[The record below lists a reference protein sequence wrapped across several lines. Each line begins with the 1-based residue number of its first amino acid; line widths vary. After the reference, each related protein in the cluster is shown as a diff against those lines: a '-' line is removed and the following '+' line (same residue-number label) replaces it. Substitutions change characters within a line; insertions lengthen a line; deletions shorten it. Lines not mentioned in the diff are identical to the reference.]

1 MRSPSLLEPSED
13 LATFFEVSLDL
24 LCIRDLEGR
33 FVRLS
38 RSWEPVLGYTLEEL
52 AGRPLLQLVHPDDVA
67 ATREYMGKITV
78 DKPIVGFINR
88 YRHRDG
94 QYRQLEWRARLSGDR
109 VFAVARDV
117 TDRMAAEAELKAA
130 KEAAEAANRAKT
142 DFLANISHEIR
153 TPLNGVIRVAAA
165 LARTQLTAAQRNM
178 IDLIETSGGVLERM
192 VSDILDL
199 SKIESG
205 RFDLEIRPFDL
216 RAELD
221 GVLHVGELR
230 AREKGLAFSVEAA
243 PGAGR
248 AFLGDGVRIKQVLSN
263 LLSNAVKFTDHGSI
277 RVRVDVQDAAGEGAP
292 ASLALEVEDTGV
304 GFDAAAGAL
313 LFQRFVQA
321 DTTITRRYGGTGLGL
336 SICKSIVE
344 MMGGRI
350 TARSQPGQGS
360 LFAVTIPL
368 MRTRSPSGRDVAVEI
383 ADARSGEASDRGAD
397 RLASLHILLAE
408 DHPINQQVVRLIL
421 EPLGA
426 RLTIVENGRD
436 ALAAFVDGAFDLV
449 LMDMQM
455 PEMDGLTATS
465 AIRAHERAAAARR
478 TPIIMLSANA
488 MAHHAREAL
497 AAGADH
503 HVAKPITAASL
514 IDGVLAALEPL
525 PPVSREVA

>member
-1 MRSPSLLEPSED
+1 M
-13 LATFFEVSLDL
+13 
-24 LCIRDLEGR
+24 
-33 FVRLS
+33 RLS

-52 AGRPLLQLVHPDDVA
+52 GGRPLLQLVHPDDVS

-117 TDRMAAEAELKAA
+117 TERLAAEAELKAA
-130 KEAAEAANRAKT
+130 KDAAEAANRAKT

-153 TPLNGVIRVAAA
+153 TPLNGVIGVAAA
-165 LARTQLTAAQRNM
+165 LARTALTDAQRNM

-205 RFDLEIRPFDL
+205 RFDLEARPFDL
-216 RAELD
+216 RGELAS
-221 GVLHVGELR
+221 VLHVVELR

-243 PGAGR
+243 PDAGGE
-248 AFLGDGVRIKQVLSN
+248 FLGDGVRIKQVLSN
-263 LLSNAVKFTDHGSI
+263 LLSNAVKFTDHGAI
-277 RVRVDVQDAAGEGAP
+277 RVRVNVHEAAGEDAP
-292 ASLALEVEDTGV
+292 ASLSLEVEDTGV
-304 GFDAAAGAL
+304 GFDAAAGAV

-321 DTTITRRYGGTGLGL
+321 DTTITRRFGGTGLGL

-350 TARSQPGQGS
+350 TARSQPGRGS

-368 MRTRSPSGRDVAVEI
+368 MRVRSLSERDAAVEI
-383 ADARSGEASDRGAD
+383 ANAPAGEVSDRGAD

-426 RLTIVENGRD
+426 RLTIVDNGRD

-465 AIRAHERAAAARR
+465 AIRAHEQAAAARR

-514 IDGVLAALEPL
+514 VGGVLAAINPV
-525 PPVSREVA
+525 PPASRAVA

>member
-52 AGRPLLQLVHPDDVA
+52 AGRPLLQLVHPDDVP

-78 DKPIVGFINR
+78 DRPIVGFINR

-117 TDRMAAEAELKAA
+117 TDRLAAEAELKAA

-153 TPLNGVIRVAAA
+153 TPLNGVIGVAAA
-165 LARTQLTAAQRNM
+165 LARTPLSDAQRNM

-230 AREKGLAFSVEAA
+230 AREKGLAFGVEAA
-243 PGAGR
+243 PGARG

-263 LLSNAVKFTDHGSI
+263 LLSNAVKFTDHGAI
-277 RVRVDVQDAAGEGAP
+277 RVRVDVHEATGETAGEDAP
-292 ASLALEVEDTGV
+292 ASLMLEVEDTGV

-350 TARSQPGQGS
+350 TARSQPGRGS

-368 MRTRSPSGRDVAVEI
+368 MRTGSLSERDAAVEI
-383 ADARSGEASDRGAD
+383 GAAPDRGAD

-436 ALAAFVDGAFDLV
+436 ALGAFMGGAFDLV

-465 AIRAHERAAAARR
+465 AIRAHERAARARR

-514 IDGVLAALEPL
+514 IGGVLAALEPL
-525 PPVSREVA
+525 APAGREVA

>member
-52 AGRPLLQLVHPDDVA
+52 AGRPLLQLVHPDDVP

-78 DKPIVGFINR
+78 DRPIVGFINR

-117 TDRMAAEAELKAA
+117 TDRLAAEAELQAA
-130 KEAAEAANRAKT
+130 KEAAEAASRAKT

-153 TPLNGVIRVAAA
+153 TPLNGVIGVAAA
-165 LARTQLTAAQRNM
+165 LARTPLSDAQRNM

-243 PGAGR
+243 PDAEG

-263 LLSNAVKFTDHGSI
+263 LLSNAVKFTDHGAI
-277 RVRVDVQDAAGEGAP
+277 RVRVDVRETAGEAAGDEAP
-292 ASLALEVEDTGV
+292 ASLMLEVEDTGV

-368 MRTRSPSGRDVAVEI
+368 MRTGSLSERDTAGEIGAAAAGAV
-383 ADARSGEASDRGAD
+383 SDRGAD

-421 EPLGA
+421 GPLGA

-465 AIRAHERAAAARR
+465 AIRAHEQAAAARR

-514 IDGVLAALEPL
+514 INGVLTALEPF
-525 PPVSREVA
+525 RR